1 MSEKNNAGL
10 VVRGARKV
18 YPGTVALDGVDLE
31 VRPGELVALL
41 GENGAGKSTLSSI
54 IAGVTQATDVKMTW
68 NGRTYA
74 PSDPGEAI
82 TQGIG
87 LIHQEMRLLPDL
99 TVAENIVV
107 GRWPRTRGGFLD
119 NGAMRKRAMAQL
131 DRLGF
136 TGRPDQ
142 LVSELSVA
150 GQQQVEIAKALMLD
164 ANLLIL
170 DEPTASLG
178 AGETDALFETV
189 QQLKS
194 EGMSFIYVSHR
205 LAEIR
210 RIADRIVVLRD
221 GAKVSEHERGDVDA
235 HQLVTEMVGR
245 SVERLFPDVA
255 EPHADAE
262 VVLGVRGLTSR
273 RGDFTDVSFE
283 VRAGEIFGVAG
294 IVGAGRTEIM
304 RAIAA
309 ADPQVEG
316 AIHVGAKTIRH
327 RHPADAAA
335 AGIVLVPEDRKHQGL
350 ILGQSIED
358 NIALPNLDAVSRA
371 GGWIG
376 ASAVRELAATVSA
389 RLGVKGRLQDPA
401 SSMSGGNQQK
411 AVIGKWLEKAPRVII
426 LDEPTRGIDVGA
438 RAAIYEV
445 IAEMARAGAAVIV
458 VSSDL
463 DEVLGLSHRVMVVTK
478 GRVSGILSHEDA
490 SPERVMGLAT
500 AA

>member
-1 MSEKNNAGL
+1 MNDDKSGL
-10 VVRGARKV
+10 VVREARKA
-18 YPGTVALDGVDLE
+18 YPGTLALDGVDLE

-41 GENGAGKSTLSSI
+41 GENGAGKSTLSGI
-54 IAGVTQATDVKMTW
+54 IAGVTQATSVEMTW
-68 NGRTYA
+68 NGEPYA
-74 PSDPGEAI
+74 PVSPREAI
-82 TQGIG
+82 GRGIG

-99 TVAENIVV
+99 TVAENVV
-107 GRWPRTRGGFLD
+107 IGRWPLSGGFLD
-119 NGAMRKRAMAQL
+119 ARRMRRRAMEQL

-136 TGRPDQ
+136 TGRADQ

-164 ANLLIL
+164 ASLLIL

-178 AGETDALFETV
+178 AAETDALFQTV

-205 LAEIR
+205 LSEIR

-221 GAKVSEHERGDVDA
+221 GTRVAEHDRGDVDPE
-235 HQLVTEMVGR
+235 QLVKEMVGR
-245 SVERLFPDVA
+245 AVERLFPDVA
-255 EPHADAE
+255 EPASE
-262 VVLGVRGLTSR
+262 VVLEVEGLTSR
-273 RGDFTDVSFE
+273 RGDFRDVSFD
-283 VRAGEIFGVAG
+283 VRAGEVFGVAG

-309 ADPQVEG
+309 TDPQVDG
-316 AIHVGAKTIRH
+316 KVRIAGTPMRR

-335 AGIVLVPEDRKHQGL
+335 AGLVLVPEDRKQQGL
-350 ILGQSIED
+350 VLDHTIED
-358 NIALPNLDAVSRA
+358 NAALPSLRNIAR

-376 ASAVRELAATVSA
+376 SNAVRSLALRVQE
-389 RLGVKGRLQDPA
+389 RLGVKGRVQDPA
-401 SSMSGGNQQK
+401 STMSGGNQQK
-411 AVIGKWLEKAPRVII
+411 LVIGKWLERGPRVII

-445 IAEMARAGAAVIV
+445 ISQLAQAGVAIVV

-463 DEVLGLSHRVMVVTK
+463 DEVLGLAHRVMVVAE
-478 GRVSGILSHEDA
+478 GQVRGILSREEA
-490 SPERVMGLAT
+490 TPERVMGLA
-500 AA
+500 AVA